1 MANRVG
7 GRDGRA
13 VGARRLGIVLALLRR
28 GFAVERG
35 KLVEVNPFDI
45 AADAPLG
52 EAQRHPRLEAPDHPR
67 LHLGVLVEVVIQAV
81 GKRVHE
87 LPQPRGAGRVFLLQL
102 HGVDEELH
110 AQVLVDLRL
119 PLGLGQAPHGVDVVG
134 LDPIE
139 VILGLRVL
147 HAEDRAGVGFSVDVR
162 DAPIVADDG
171 DSRGL
176 LLPAGQ
182 VGILSDSGGGNRD
195 SENQP
200 LQVQLV
206 SHGVLALW

>member
-1 MANRVG
+1 MAAPLEPAG
-7 GRDGRA
+7 
-13 VGARRLGIVLALLRR
+13 LPLIPLLR
-28 GFAVERG
+28 GLAVERG
-35 KLVEVNPFDI
+35 KLAEVHGFDI
-45 AADAPLG
+45 AADAAFG

-67 LHLGVLVEVVIQAV
+67 LHPGVLVEVVIQAV

-119 PLGLGQAPHGVDVVG
+119 SLGLGQAPHGVDVVG

-171 DSRGL
+171 DARGL
-176 LLPAGQ
+176 LLPAHGL
-182 VGILSDSGGGNRD
+182 GTLSGRRGGSRD
-195 SENQP
+195 NQQQP
-200 LQVQLV
+200 REVHLV
-206 SHGVLALW
+206 SHRVLAL